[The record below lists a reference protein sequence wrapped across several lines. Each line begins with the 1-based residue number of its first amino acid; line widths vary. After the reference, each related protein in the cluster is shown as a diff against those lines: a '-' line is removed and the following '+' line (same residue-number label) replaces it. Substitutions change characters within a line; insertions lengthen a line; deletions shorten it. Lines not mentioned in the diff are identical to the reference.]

1 MPTNVRATRRS
12 SDQVYVTW
20 DPVSGVTTYLIYWA
34 EEAAGPYELD
44 GTANTPSHTS
54 VNWEGYDY
62 GYFKVS
68 AVNAAGEGPQS
79 AIASFGTY
87 SSGESHS
94 APAAPSSV
102 SALAS
107 SSSSITVSWSA
118 VSGASGYSI
127 YRALELKD
135 ESFSYWGNAT
145 STSYNDTG
153 LTQGTTYYYKIV
165 AYNQYGE
172 SVLSTTAYA
181 TTSESIPSTPSNVSA
196 SARSSSSIT
205 VSWLDVLG
213 VTSYNVYR
221 SQTQSGSYT
230 RIHTVYVSSTSD
242 TDTSYTDTGLLPT
255 TTYYYKVSASNG
267 VGESPQSASA
277 YATTW
282 SSSVSSSSPPSAPT
296 GVSAYKLSLEE
307 VYVSWYPVSGAVEY
321 VVYWATSAG
330 GTYYYDGTTSDTYF
344 ISENWS
350 GGTAY
355 FKVTAVNSAG
365 ESQLSS
371 VASVY
376 LGEGYYSIG
385 TASQNKLAI
394 EKMR

>member
-79 AIASFGTY
+79 AVASFGTY

-94 APAAPSSV
+94 APSAPSGVYAS
-102 SALAS
+102 AS
-107 SSSSITVSWSA
+107 SPSSITVSWSA

-127 YRALELKD
+127 YRALD
-135 ESFSYWGNAT
+135 INDQFSYRGSAT
-145 STSYNDTG
+145 STSYSDTG

-172 SVLSTTAYA
+172 SVLSTAASA
-181 TTSESIPSTPSNVSA
+181 TTSESIPSTPSSVYASA
-196 SARSSSSIT
+196 SSTSSIT
-205 VSWLDVLG
+205 VSWAEVPG
-213 VTSYNVYR
+213 VSSYKVYR
-221 SQTQSGSYT
+221 SQAQIYYDLIGT
-230 RIHTVYVSSTSD
+230 VSSA
-242 TDTSYTDTGLLPT
+242 SYTDTGLSAG

-267 VGESPQSASA
+267 AGDSPQSTTAAS
-277 YATTW
+277 ATTW
-282 SSSVSSSSPPSAPT
+282 SSSGSNGSTLSAPT
-296 GVSAYKLSLEE
+296 GVSASKLSSDE

-321 VVYWATSAG
+321 VVYWASSET
-330 GTYYYDGTTSDTYF
+330 GTYSYDGTTKDTSF
-344 ISENWS
+344 ISEGWDGLS
-350 GGTAY
+350 RAY
-355 FKVTAVNSAG
+355 FKISAVNSAG
-365 ESQLSS
+365 YESEQSRS
-371 VASVY
+371 ASVY
-376 LGEGYYSIG
+376 LGEGHYSIG
-385 TASQNKLAI
+385 TAAQNKLAI